1 MGQAEQP
8 GLHHGAEGSTMVSRE
23 LSRALL
29 VDAAGIRPH
38 RGLRRTMTA
47 ASPRKGAAGARRH
60 DASTVVGGLRLI
72 TASRYGGT
80 TACQES
86 DLCALC
92 LLLHPHRP
100 ASTEVPSAT
109 ARQAQTA
116 PGGAPPEESGL
127 FRGVRAVRE

>member
-29 VDAAGIRPH
+29 VDAAGIRLH
-38 RGLRRTMTA
+38 RGLRRRTMTA
-47 ASPRKGAAGARRH
+47 ASPRKGAAGSRMQ

-116 PGGAPPEESGL
+116 PG
-127 FRGVRAVRE
+127 